1 MSTIKAV
8 KEWSLKAGL
17 LVNEKFTLDVNQVD
31 KNLAV
36 DLIKEELD
44 ELVEA
49 IGNNDKEEV
58 IDALNDLQ
66 WVLDRAKL
74 TFGLDNSSFEELVK
88 SNNTKLCNSIYEAEI
103 SQELY
108 ANGLHPNK
116 IGKHIDT
123 IIEKN
128 NGFYILKN
136 KNGKMLKS
144 KNFIDC
150 SYERYIEWQHQVK
163 EKSLRR
169 SLKTQKQEETE
180 Q

>member
-1 MSTIKAV
+1 MSTIDEV
-8 KEWSLKAGL
+8 KKWSLKAGL
-17 LVNEKFTLDVNQVD
+17 LVNNEFTLNVSHVD
-31 KNLAV
+31 KKLAV
-36 DLIKEELD
+36 DLIKEELE
-44 ELVEA
+44 ELIEA
-49 IGNNDKEEV
+49 IDNNDKEEV
-58 IDALNDLQ
+58 VDALNDLQ

-74 TFGLDNSSFEELVK
+74 TFGLDKSSFKELIK
-88 SNNTKLCNSIYEAEI
+88 SNNTKLCNSIHEAEI

-116 IGKHIDT
+116 MGRHIDT

-150 SYERYIEWQHQVK
+150 SYERYI
-163 EKSLRR
+163 
-169 SLKTQKQEETE
+169 
-180 Q
+180 